1 MIFRISFNIF
11 DKYYFKTSN
20 KNQDVMNKIGILGS
34 GWLGSALAEKAQK
47 KGHEIWV
54 TTTTEGKVNTLQ
66 NKGFHAQFLR
76 LSESTLEGTLDFFND
91 IDTLVITIP
100 PGLRKNP
107 QRNYVALIEQIIE
120 KTESYKIQRVLFTSS
135 TSVYGFQKGI
145 ITETSELLGAT
156 PSAKQII
163 DVEQKLL
170 KNKNFES
177 CIVRLGGLMGPER
190 HPIFTLSGKKN
201 LPNPLSPI
209 NFIHRE
215 DATAILL
222 QIVENWKGNQTYNAV
237 TPFHPSRKEYY
248 TQMAKMAQLS
258 PPKFEET
265 GTIRGIISS
274 EKVVFELNCQFTVKN
289 LLILN

>member
-1 MIFRISFNIF
+1 
-11 DKYYFKTSN
+11 
-20 KNQDVMNKIGILGS
+20 MNKIGILGS
-34 GWLGSALAEKAQK
+34 GWLGSALAEKAKK
-47 KGHEIWV
+47 KGHEVWV
-54 TTTTEGKVNTLQ
+54 TTTTERKVNTLQ

-76 LSESTLEGTLDFFND
+76 FTESTIEGEPDFFED

-107 QRNYVALIEQIIE
+107 QRNYVALIEHIIE
-120 KTESYKIQRVLFTSS
+120 KAESFKIQRVLFTSS
-135 TSVYGFQKGI
+135 TSVYGFQEGV
-145 ITETSELLGAT
+145 ITEASDLLGDT
-156 PSAKQII
+156 PSAQQIMN
-163 DVEQKLL
+163 VEQNLL

-177 CIVRLGGLMGPER
+177 CIIRLGGLMGPDR

-201 LPNPLSPI
+201 LPNPWSPI
-209 NFIHRE
+209 NFIHRQ
-215 DATAILL
+215 DAVAILL

-237 TPFHPSRKEYY
+237 TPFHPTRKEYF
-248 TQMAKMAQLS
+248 TKMAKMAQLS

-274 EKVVFELNCQFTVKN
+274 EKLLFELNCRFTVKN